1 MMMLDA
7 YESSMVKQRQQVRG
21 GSKETKK
28 DAERQ
33 ALAYCTI
40 RTSKRRYPSA
50 VIMGAGLS
58 YTERKRSGDC
68 TYVHVWLDVHLLS
81 NQTAYIFFHKEPL
94 TALTRVIRICFLD
107 RAVLFT
113 YARDR
118 CR

>member
-50 VIMGAGLS
+50 VIMGAGPVCKHLKFFM
-58 YTERKRSGDC
+58 Y
-68 TYVHVWLDVHLLS
+68 HVS
-81 NQTAYIFFHKEPL
+81 
-94 TALTRVIRICFLD
+94 
-107 RAVLFT
+107 
-113 YARDR
+113 
-118 CR
+118 